1 MKQNS
6 WVLRRLYFWCQRIN
20 TFNHSTTSIFECV
33 KTDLHP
39 NQLYHNLQTG
49 YRLILVRFQAD
60 SFNTRSVDLTRCNC
74 STLAVSHLL
83 SLERLS
89 SEVNAVNLTQ
99 QALFNSLHRSDSQHE
114 CLMLQHTVH
123 VQTCQSNAHTQCT
136 RSDLSIKHTH
146 SVHVQICQSNTHT
159 VYTFRSVNQTHLTRL
174 SCWNQS
180 SSVQFNVT
188 VSMSDWLTAFRQ
200 WHWTAKT
207 FNSFH
212 IITFSTIHSHYRIH
226 ALSTLYHSNV
236 HRATRSG
243 LRYLWYATIS
253 GPASWNS
260 LPAELRTISDTS
272 VF

>member
-146 SVHVQICQSNTHT
+146 THT
-159 VYTFRSVNQTHLTRL
+159 VYTFRPVNQTHTQ
-174 SCWNQS
+174 C
-180 SSVQFNVT
+180 
-188 VSMSDWLTAFRQ
+188 
-200 WHWTAKT
+200 
-207 FNSFH
+207 
-212 IITFSTIHSHYRIH
+212 
-226 ALSTLYHSNV
+226 
-236 HRATRSG
+236 TRSD
-243 LRYLWYATIS
+243 LSIKHTSHDSAAETSRHWPLIS
-253 GPASWNS
+253 RVQRAIHHHSSRRRWVTRVRVRG
-260 LPAELRTISDTS
+260 
-272 VF
+272 

>member
-146 SVHVQICQSNTHT
+146 SVHVQICQSNTPHT
-159 VYTFRSVNQTHLTRL
+159 TQLLKPVVISPVQRHGVYE
-174 SCWNQS
+174 
-180 SSVQFNVT
+180 
-188 VSMSDWLTAFRQ
+188 WLTHSLQTVTLNCQDVQQFS
-200 WHWTAKT
+200 HHH
-207 FNSFH
+207 FFH
-212 IITFSTIHSHYRIH
+212 HPQSLQNTRTVHTLPLKRTQSDALRP
-226 ALSTLYHSNV
+226 ALSLICYN
-236 HRATRSG
+236 
-243 LRYLWYATIS
+243 LRPSVMKLSPCRTTHHLWH
-253 GPASWNS
+253 
-260 LPAELRTISDTS
+260 
-272 VF
+272 